1 MQRPPSCFLRED
13 DEDEDM
19 MMANGPDDLGDLMQ
33 QMREGA
39 AWAEGL
45 VMEGHLSPAPTA
57 GTAVAAPPAA
67 GAAAGDDGGSPD
79 LGPATLAAVSRRQ
92 QREAEQDAAMS
103 EMQPAMRALLM
114 HPGVAGSK
122 QLMIPVCG
130 AAPPPPVGSPAPAR
144 GPAPQGLSCA
154 AALAASR
161 PGGCPPAWSH
171 PQLVAQHFFQQP
183 GHFGIPRGAAP
194 PFAYFQAPPVS
205 FVPAPPA
212 DCSPQ
217 ASLDVAA
224 APAWQQ
230 PHHQHSGGA
239 YVPLPNSGGPACMTL
254 MPLAQPNI
262 SGASGSANAS
272 DSTSL
277 RLRSSFESDTG
288 GSGARAGC
296 AAASG
301 SAAPAVPLRNR
312 SGALAP
318 AVVPQLPGLEAED
331 SACYGKPAFERQ
343 AAGACAAGWEWRP
356 PGGAKCD
363 SPSDSSDC
371 DDSAGRDRYEGS
383 TQASGVVPEVEPELA
398 TALPLLPMPL
408 PMPAGPPLLAP
419 LPLPGA
425 PPHALPALLGGW
437 GPADFPPMPTFCGF
451 YDTPAAH
458 AARLA
463 RHASMERYRLK
474 KARRCAGKKIRYVK
488 RKVN

>member
-1 MQRPPSCFLRED
+1 
-13 DEDEDM
+13 
-19 MMANGPDDLGDLMQ
+19 MANGPGEQPCIPKSAGRLAWGRRAPAPALPHAPPCVIWSSPLLTCCAPTPADDLGDLMQ

-45 VMEGHLSPAPTA
+45 VMEGHLSPAPPTA
-57 GTAVAAPPAA
+57 GTAGAAPSAAGAAAELDGYPSHARLLSSPAPAA
-67 GAAAGDDGGSPD
+67 PADLPPEGAAPAGTSPAGQAAAGDDGGSPD

-130 AAPPPPVGSPAPAR
+130 ATPPPPVGSPAPAR

-161 PGGCPPAWSH
+161 PGGCPPAWPH
-171 PQLVAQHFFQQP
+171 PQLAAHHFFQQP

-239 YVPLPNSGGPACMTL
+239 YVPLPNSGGPGCLVRSRTTCC
-254 MPLAQPNI
+254 
-262 SGASGSANAS
+262 ANL
-272 DSTSL
+272 SL
-277 RLRSSFESDTG
+277 RPGNRL
-288 GSGARAGC
+288 ARQ
-296 AAASG
+296 
-301 SAAPAVPLRNR
+301 PAVPF
-312 SGALAP
+312 
-318 AVVPQLPGLEAED
+318 
-331 SACYGKPAFERQ
+331 SA
-343 AAGACAAGWEWRP
+343 
-356 PGGAKCD
+356 
-363 SPSDSSDC
+363 
-371 DDSAGRDRYEGS
+371 
-383 TQASGVVPEVEPELA
+383 
-398 TALPLLPMPL
+398 
-408 PMPAGPPLLAP
+408 
-419 LPLPGA
+419 PGA
-425 PPHALPALLGGW
+425 PVHAPLSLSFDPSSPQPGPPCPPPPADTHAP
-437 GPADFPPMPTFCGF
+437 GPAQHLWRLWLCQRLRQHLTAPPQQ
-451 YDTPAAH
+451 
-458 AARLA
+458 L
-463 RHASMERYRLK
+463 
-474 KARRCAGKKIRYVK
+474 
-488 RKVN
+488 